1 METYP
6 VMLNIKGKAVA
17 VVGGGQI
24 AYRKMDSLLRAGAKV
39 TVISPEINLNVE
51 KLYRENQISWKN
63 KAFEPNDLDSAWIVI
78 AATNSKKVNESVA
91 LSSGNHQLVNVVD
104 NHEIGNFHVPANLI
118 RGELT
123 ISVAT
128 GGASPIL
135 AKVIRDELAVTYD
148 ETYEDYLTFLAKSRG
163 KIKQLTC
170 NQKTKTQLLKI
181 ITDETYRKSKS
192 KQKDYLEMI
201 DGLAGRWPI

>member
-104 NHEIGNFHVPANLI
+104 NHEIGNLHVPANLI